1 MKFPSIQTI
10 VQTAIVTTKRF
21 TLAIVFMLVGSFFGM
36 VVNHRPF
43 EIIDSHYYFINIIWS
58 CYLGMLLTLAV
69 SLYAERNEF
78 SVKRKLLGSL
88 MIIILII
95 IYYFSLPN
103 HFNPTRNKQFI
114 LFIIGLHLFI
124 AFAPFIVKNE
134 VNGFW
139 QYNKSLFLRFLSTAL
154 YSCVLYIGMA
164 LALLA
169 IENLFK
175 VEIRSKWYLDLWVCI
190 FCIFNTVFFLA
201 GVPSSFAKLEMN
213 REYPKGL
220 KIFTQY
226 VLVPMIMV
234 YLLILYAY
242 MFKIVGT
249 LQWPYGWVSY
259 LVLAYAIAGILSLL
273 LFYPIKNDVQNKWI
287 LIFSRFFYI
296 AICPLII
303 LLFLAIKRRIS
314 EYGITEERYFVLILA
329 CWLAFITLYFLVSKF
344 RSIKIIPVTLC
355 VIAFLASFGP
365 WSAFSIS
372 LKSQSQRLNQF
383 LSTNNMLSREQK
395 IIPAKTN
402 LHAGDA
408 AQIRSIIDY
417 LVSNH
422 GYKSMQPFFS
432 QNLDSMLK
440 DNQLKYGRFNY
451 MQAQKLISYTRVD
464 EFDSSAIVRAVST
477 FRVSPRKDDTLVNLS
492 GYEYLIS
499 GFNPNENSNDSLI
512 KYYVAGNNSIQVE
525 FVRGSGKIILKNS
538 HDEPLILDL
547 PNLLKRL
554 KIDPSDY
561 MHRVGQDSLV
571 IAGENKTFSVKC
583 ILKDVIMENQN
594 DSIEIS
600 SVNSDILLHFKHP

>member
-10 VQTAIVTTKRF
+10 LQTTVATSERF
-21 TLAIVFMLVGSFFGM
+21 SLAIAFMLVGSFFGM
-36 VVNHRPF
+36 LVNHRPY
-43 EIIDSHYYFINIIWS
+43 ELIDSRYYYINIIWS
-58 CYLGMLLTLAV
+58 CYLGMLLALAAT
-69 SLYAERNEF
+69 LYAERNEYPVKTKIL
-78 SVKRKLLGSL
+78 SVLL
-88 MIIILII
+88 IIILII
-95 IYYFSLPN
+95 FYYFSLPN
-103 HFNPTRNKQFI
+103 HFNPSRNKQFI

-154 YSCVLYIGMA
+154 YSCVLYAGMA

-175 VEIRSKWYLDLWVCI
+175 VQIRSKWYLDLWICI

-201 GVPSSFAKLEMN
+201 GVPSGFAKLEMN

-242 MFKIVGT
+242 MFKIIAT
-249 LQWPYGWVSY
+249 RQWPYGWVSY

-273 LFYPIKNDVQNKWI
+273 LFHPIKNELQNKWI
-287 LIFSRFFYI
+287 LIFSRFFYF
-296 AICPLII
+296 AICPLIV
-303 LLFLAIKRRIS
+303 LLFLAINRRIG

-329 CWLAFITLYFLVSKF
+329 CWLAFITVYFLFSKF
-344 RSIKIIPVTLC
+344 KSIKIIPVTLC
-355 VIAFLASFGP
+355 AIAFLASFGP

-372 LKSQSQRLNQF
+372 LNSQSQRLKQF
-383 LSTNNMLSREQK
+383 LSTNHMLSGEQK

-408 AQIRSIIDY
+408 AQIKSIIEY

-440 DNQLKYGRFNY
+440 ENQVRYGSFYY
-451 MQAQKLISYTRVD
+451 MQSQKLISYTRVD
-464 EFDSSAIVRAVST
+464 EFDSSDIVRAGST
-477 FRVSPRKDDTLVNLS
+477 YRVSPRKDDTLVNLS

-499 GFNPNENSNDSLI
+499 GFNPDENSNDSLI

-525 FVRGSGKIILKNS
+525 FVRGSGKIILKNNY
-538 HDEPLILDL
+538 DEPVILDL
-547 PNLLKRL
+547 PNLLKNL
-554 KIDPSDY
+554 KMDPSDY
-561 MHRVGQDSLV
+561 MHRVGQDSLI

-583 ILKDVIMENQN
+583 ILKDVIAENQN
-594 DSIEIS
+594 DSIEVS